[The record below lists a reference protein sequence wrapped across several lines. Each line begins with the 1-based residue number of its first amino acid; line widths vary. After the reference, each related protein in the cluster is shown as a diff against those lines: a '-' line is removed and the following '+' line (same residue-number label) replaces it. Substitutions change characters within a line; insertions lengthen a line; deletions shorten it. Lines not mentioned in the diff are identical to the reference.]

1 MNLRLLAIR
10 ILAVSLTTCLS
21 FLLIHSQAWAEIEPE
36 LSKNARSAILIDA
49 STGSIL
55 FEKNSHEKLPPAS
68 ITKIMTLLLVMEAL
82 EEGKIQ
88 LNDVVRVSE
97 KAASMGGSQIFLEPG
112 EQMSVHELL
121 KGVAIGSANDATVAL
136 AEFIAGT
143 EERFVQMMN
152 QKVKELGLKETHF
165 VNTNGLPAKDHYSS
179 AHDIAMMSR
188 ELLKYQRITHYTR
201 VYEDYLRQK
210 SKKPFWLV
218 NTNKLVRFYPG
229 MDGLKTGFTQ
239 EAKYCLAGTAKRDQ
253 MRIIAVVMGEPDI
266 KTRNA
271 EMTQLLDYAFHRYT
285 NHLLFRKGDLIQK
298 LQIHKGEREELP
310 IYADQDIAFL
320 LKKGENA
327 KNITHRVTLRNVEA
341 PIQKGDVLG
350 QLQLIKD
357 GRVITTFPIQ
367 SKQHIEKASFW
378 TTIKRVTGEYLF
390 LR

>member
-1 MNLRLLAIR
+1 MTLRLLATR
-10 ILAVSLTTCLS
+10 LLVMSVTTCLS
-21 FLLIHSQAWAEIEPE
+21 FLLMYTPAWAEIEPE

-82 EEGKIQ
+82 DEGKIH
-88 LNDVVRVSE
+88 LDDRVRVSE

-136 AEFIAGT
+136 AEFLAGT

-152 QKVKELGLKETHF
+152 EKVKELGLKNTHF
-165 VNTNGLPAKDHYSS
+165 VNTNGLPAKNHYSS

-188 ELLKYQRITHYTR
+188 ELLKHKRITNYTS
-201 VYEDYLRQK
+201 VYEDYLRKK

-218 NTNKLVRFYPG
+218 NTNKLIRFYPG

-239 EAKYCLAGTAKRDQ
+239 EAKYCLAGSAKRDQ

-298 LQIHKGEREELP
+298 LKVPKGEMEELP

-320 LKKGENA
+320 LKKGEA
-327 KNITHRVTLRNVEA
+327 PKNIFHRIQLRKVEA
-341 PIQKGDVLG
+341 PIQKGDILG

-357 GRVITTFPIQ
+357 HQVITEIPIR
-367 SKQHIEKASFW
+367 SKQNIEKAGFW
-378 TTIKRVTGEYLF
+378 TTLERVTGEYLF